1 MNRSPA
7 RGDASR
13 LIAVLGPTNTGKTH
27 LAVERMLGHASGMI
41 GLPLRLLAREIYDR
55 VVKARGANDVALIT
69 GEEKIVPLRPRYFV
83 CTVEAMPLDR
93 KVEFLAIDEIQLCA
107 DPERGHVF
115 TRRLLHA
122 RGSAETM
129 LMGAATVASLIRQ
142 LCPEAEIQ
150 FRERL
155 SELTYTG
162 PKKLTRLPQR
172 SAIVAFS
179 AEAVYAIAE
188 LIRRQR
194 GGAAVVMG
202 SLSPRTR
209 NAQVNLFQS
218 GEVDFLVATDAIG
231 MGLNMDVD
239 HVAFAGLRKFD
250 GRRLRGLHSQEIAQ
264 IAGRAGRFRRDGSF
278 GVTGESPDLDPDIVA
293 AVEGH
298 VFPSV
303 MAAEWRNHRV
313 DFQSLQGL
321 MRSLAAPPPARALR
335 LSEESQDETTLRQL
349 STDEMII
356 RRTRDRSNLMRL
368 WEVCQTPDFRKA
380 TQDEHARLIG
390 AMFEHLTQGDRRL
403 PEDWMQG
410 QFTSLDRT
418 DGDIDALSSR
428 LARVRTL
435 AYVANRADWLADPQ
449 TWQGRARN
457 LEDRLSDT
465 LHQSLMQRFVDR
477 RTSALLRS
485 LSQRAGPILGGID
498 PDGAVTVEGHLV
510 GRLAGFHFEA
520 ERGETALENRALRGA
535 VERVVAPEVAR
546 RLGALASESD
556 EAFALEAGG
565 VVTWRGEAAGE
576 IIGGEPFAP
585 RVRLIGEF
593 GAEPQRER
601 AARRLEA
608 FAAAEASERL
618 SALKHLKEAIEDGRL
633 RGLARGLAYE
643 LVEQFGALDRRAAEA
658 RIRLLSRNERRTLK
672 ALGVRFGA
680 FSLYLPSLLEPKGQL
695 LAFAYADLASPAW
708 RPDARTLNPLPRPIP
723 RPQAL
728 ALRGLCAVGQFAAP
742 IAELERLDALARVAW
757 PEGAG
762 AIDVTDALLASL
774 KWRRDDAHHILR
786 ALGYAR
792 VRNGEGAE
800 RAIFRRRH
808 QASDELAPGTGP
820 AATPFAALAAL
831 TKPSSAAMRRARRA
845 KARRRQAGRAGS

>member
-1 MNRSPA
+1 MFMNRSPA

-55 VVKARGANDVALIT
+55 VVKARGAAEVALIT

-93 KVEFLAIDEIQLCA
+93 KVEFLAVDEIQLCA

-115 TRRLLHA
+115 THRLLHA
-122 RGSAETM
+122 RGTSETM
-129 LMGAATVASLIRQ
+129 LMGAATVAALIRH
-142 LCPEAEIQ
+142 LCPDAEIQ

-155 SELTYTG
+155 SELTYAG
-162 PKKLTRLPQR
+162 PKKLTRLPPR
-172 SAIVAFS
+172 SAVVAFS
-179 AEAVYAIAE
+179 TDAVYAIAE

-250 GRRLRGLHSQEIAQ
+250 GRRLRGLYSQEIAQ
-264 IAGRAGRFRRDGSF
+264 IAGRAGRFRKDGAF
-278 GVTGESPDLDPDIVA
+278 GVTGDATDLDPDIVA

-303 MAAEWRNHRV
+303 MAAEWRNPRL
-313 DFQSLQGL
+313 DFQSIQAL
-321 MRSLAAPPPARALR
+321 MRSLAALPPASGLR
-335 LSEESQDETTLRQL
+335 LSAESQDETTLRQL
-349 STDEMII
+349 STDEMIT

-368 WEVCQTPDFRKA
+368 WEICQIPDFRKT
-380 TQDEHARLIG
+380 TQDEHTRLIG
-390 AMFEHLTQGDRRL
+390 TMFEHLTQGDRRM

-410 QFTSLDRT
+410 QLASLDRT

-435 AYVANRADWLADPQ
+435 AYVANRSDWLADPQ
-449 TWQGRARN
+449 TWQGRARD

-485 LSQRAGPILGGID
+485 LNQRAGPILGGID
-498 PDGAVTVEGHLV
+498 GEGAVTVEGHLV

-520 ERGETALENRALRGA
+520 ERGATALENRALRGA

-546 RLGALASESD
+546 RLGALASEGD
-556 EAFALEAGG
+556 EAFGLAPGG
-565 VVTWRGEAAGE
+565 VVNWRGEAAGE
-576 IIGGEPFAP
+576 IIAGEPFAP
-585 RVRLIGEF
+585 RVQLIGEF

-608 FAAAEASERL
+608 FVAAEASRRL
-618 SALKHLKEAIEDGRL
+618 YALKHLKEAIEDGRL
-633 RGLARGLAYE
+633 RGLARGLAYQ
-643 LVEQFGALDRRAAEA
+643 LVEQFGVLDRRAADA

-680 FSLYLPSLLEPKGQL
+680 FSLYLPSLLEPQAQV
-695 LAFAYADLASPAW
+695 LAFAYAELASSSW
-708 RPDARTLNPLPRPIP
+708 RPDPKTLNPLPRPAP

-728 ALRGLCAVGQFAAP
+728 ALRGLRAVGQLVAP
-742 IAELERLDALARVAW
+742 IAELERLDALSRAAW

-762 AIDVTDALLASL
+762 AIDATDALLADL
-774 KWRRDDAHHILR
+774 GWRRDDAHHILR
-786 ALGYAR
+786 ALGFAR
-792 VRNGEGAE
+792 VREGEGAE
-800 RAIFRRRH
+800 RALFRRRATSE
-808 QASDELAPGTGP
+808 QSTLKAGP
-820 AATPFAALAAL
+820 AETPFAALAAL
-831 TKPSSAAMRRARRA
+831 TKPAERRTRRRKRRRA
-845 KARRRQAGRAGS
+845 QTGGRAAS